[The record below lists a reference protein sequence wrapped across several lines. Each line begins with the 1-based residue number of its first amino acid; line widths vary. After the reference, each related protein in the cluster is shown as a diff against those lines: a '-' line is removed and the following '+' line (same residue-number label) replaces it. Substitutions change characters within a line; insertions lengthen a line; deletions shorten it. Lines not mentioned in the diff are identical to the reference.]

1 MNSQEVVTLCRD
13 THQHLTMVASRAT
26 KPISATLSRI
36 SHGTSEPALP
46 SLESCA
52 VLPQNMMRI
61 RQFYFAS
68 PKRATASHLL
78 SWSHWVE
85 ILKIKARLERITI
98 NLEETRCDS

>member
-1 MNSQEVVTLCRD
+1 VNFQDLVTLCRD
-13 THQHLTMVASRAT
+13 THLRLTMAASRVT
-26 KPISATLSRI
+26 QPISATLSRI
-36 SHGTSEPALP
+36 SHGTYEPDLP

-52 VLPQNMMRI
+52 VLHQNMMRI

-98 NLEETRCDS
+98 NLEETRRDS